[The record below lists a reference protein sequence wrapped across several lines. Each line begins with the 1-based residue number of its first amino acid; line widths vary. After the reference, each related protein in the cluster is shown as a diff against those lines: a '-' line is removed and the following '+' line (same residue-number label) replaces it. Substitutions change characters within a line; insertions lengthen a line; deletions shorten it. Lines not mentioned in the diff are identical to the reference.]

1 MDDGQIQ
8 DIEQQLQARIK
19 GLVEGAL
26 ASAGKNKALSLSE
39 IEDIAL
45 AVRAK
50 VGQEVAQALVQ
61 QQGILSVP
69 GPKCEQCGHEMHY
82 KGLKRR
88 HIVSRSGQVDWERA
102 YYYCETCRRGFFP
115 PG

>member
-1 MDDGQIQ
+1 MKDKQRR
-8 DIEQQLQARIK
+8 DIEQQLREGINQ
-19 GLVEGAL
+19 LVDEVITEA
-26 ASAGKNKALSLSE
+26 KQDKPLSLSD

-61 QQGILSVP
+61 QEGTVAVP
-69 GPKCEQCGHEMHY
+69 GPTCAQCGREMHY
-82 KGLKRR
+82 KGMKKRR
-88 HIVSRSGQVDWERA
+88 VVSRSGEVDWERP

>member
-1 MDDGQIQ
+1 MDDKQRQ
-8 DIEQQLQARIK
+8 DIEQQLRTRINRF
-19 GLVEGAL
+19 VDEAL
-26 ASAGKNKALSLSE
+26 AEARQDRPLSLSD

-50 VGQEVAQALVQ
+50 VGQEVAQTLVRE
-61 QQGILSVP
+61 QGAVTVP
-69 GPKCEQCGHEMHY
+69 GPKCEKCGREMHY
-82 KGLKRR
+82 KGLKKRR
-88 HIVSRSGQVDWERA
+88 IVSRSGQVDWERP

>member
-1 MDDGQIQ
+1 MDDKQRQ
-8 DIEQQLQARIK
+8 EVEQQLRVRINR
-19 GLVEGAL
+19 LVDEALEGA
-26 ASAGKNKALSLSE
+26 KKEKALSLRE

-50 VGQEVAQALVQ
+50 VGQEVAQTLV
-61 QQGILSVP
+61 GEHGTVEVP
-69 GPKCEQCGHEMHY
+69 GPACATCGREMHY
-82 KGLKRR
+82 KGLKKRR
-88 HIVSRSGQVDWERA
+88 IVSRRGEVDWERA

>member
-1 MDDGQIQ
+1 MDEKQRQ
-8 DIEQQLQARIK
+8 DIEQQLRRRIN
-19 GLVEGAL
+19 GLVDEAL
-26 ASAGKNKALSLSE
+26 AEAKKDKPLSLSE

-61 QQGILSVP
+61 EQATVSVP
-69 GPKCEQCGHEMHY
+69 GPKCTMCGREMHY
-82 KGLKRR
+82 KGLKKRQ
-88 HIVSRSGQVDWERA
+88 IVSRSGEVEWERP
-102 YYYCETCRRGFFP
+102 YYYCEGCRRGFFP